1 MTRKLSIILVILTAA
16 AAVLPTPSAQAQQ
29 PGYYYFQR
37 YEPEPSAAW
46 MMYDTLFERPA
57 GVAGTVGGI
66 ALFAGTLPLTLATG
80 TSGDA
85 ARAFIE
91 RPARWTFQRR
101 LGRQELDRA
110 YWLP

>member
-1 MTRKLSIILVILTAA
+1 MTRICCLILAGLVAVAVIL
-16 AAVLPTPSAQAQQ
+16 PGSAGQAQQ
-29 PGYYYFQR
+29 GYYYFQR

-46 MMYDTLFERPA
+46 MMYDTLFERPI
-57 GVAGTVGGI
+57 GIAGTVAGI
-66 ALFAGTLPLTLATG
+66 GMFAGTLPLTLATG

-101 LGRQELDRA
+101 LGRSEYDRA
-110 YWLP
+110 FWLP